1 MDDTDDVGDTGLLQP
16 PCQELLSHQLVE
28 GLDEDVSYRSSPS
41 CRSAVTSGPSGVSHR
56 DRYRSLCL
64 RLVAK

>member
-28 GLDEDVSYRSSPS
+28 GLDEDVSYRSYP
-41 CRSAVTSGPSGVSHR
+41 RAVP
-56 DRYRSLCL
+56 L
-64 RLVAK
+64 